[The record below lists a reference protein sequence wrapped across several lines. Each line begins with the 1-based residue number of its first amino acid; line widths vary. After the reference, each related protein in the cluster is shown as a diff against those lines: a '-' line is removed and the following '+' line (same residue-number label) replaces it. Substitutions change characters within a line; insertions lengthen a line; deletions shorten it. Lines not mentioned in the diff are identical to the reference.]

1 MIRLRI
7 KEVAENQ
14 GWNMSKLSRATD
26 ISFNTIKRL
35 WQQPYS
41 GVNVQ
46 TLSKIANVLGVSL
59 ADLTEEV
66 PDEKAPNSTDN

>member
-66 PDEKAPNSTDN
+66 SDEEAPDSIGN